1 MGKQRGKRGLG
12 GMLRLSQVV
21 LVGFLALGCD
31 GGGAVTA
38 DAQAPAVGRPE
49 GASGGPRVGVVV
61 LASPDVRVQPSRGS
75 EFPAGQGVMLVR
87 DDTLATTADPNS
99 FVVVELYNGHL
110 VRFNHESKIVVEKI
124 AVFDAAKAGD
134 DLAQRFEK
142 VLRPEEL
149 QNEEMRGAISRVAG
163 WNSRMTASETIAA
176 LPASQLEP
184 PPPPPTTESKSDM
197 KAQGDVA
204 RVPEPSPM
212 DPVADA
218 PGMERAPE
226 PSRPADPKKASKSP
240 EADDDGVSGPAKNQR
255 PRSPMDDG
263 AASAGDVETKKADK
277 EDKGSTS
284 AEPSSPDAG
293 NSAPPDL
300 PGQVSFTPEGGSK
313 STVELPL
320 ALSLER
326 VQLARCAGRGALL
339 RAKVVKGLIKE
350 IEVDNGKKCS
360 LETSRALKLADGWL
374 EMRVK

>member
-21 LVGFLALGCD
+21 LAGFLVFGCD
-31 GGGAVTA
+31 AAAVPA

-61 LASPDVRVQPSRGS
+61 LASADVRVQPSRGP

-87 DDTLATTADPNS
+87 DDTLATTADPKS

-124 AVFDAAKAGD
+124 AVFDAPRAGD

-176 LPASQLEP
+176 LPASQLAP
-184 PPPPPTTESKSDM
+184 PPPPPTTESKSD
-197 KAQGDVA
+197 ASTRGDVPEA
-204 RVPEPSPM
+204 PEPLPM
-212 DPVADA
+212 DPLADA

-226 PSRPADPKKASKSP
+226 PSRPADPKKASKGL
-240 EADDDGVSGPAKNQR
+240 EADDGVSEPSKNSKL
-255 PRSPMDDG
+255 PRSPMDD
-263 AASAGDVETKKADK
+263 GDVETKKADK

-293 NSAPPDL
+293 NSASPDL

-339 RAKVVKGLIKE
+339 RAKVVEGLIKE